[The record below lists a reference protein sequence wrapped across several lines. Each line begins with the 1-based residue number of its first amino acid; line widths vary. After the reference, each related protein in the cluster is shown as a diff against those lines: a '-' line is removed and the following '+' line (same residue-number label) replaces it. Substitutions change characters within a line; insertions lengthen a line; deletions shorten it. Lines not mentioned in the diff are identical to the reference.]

1 VAAPT
6 VLHVLEALGG
16 GTSRHLIDVVSH
28 TPDVR
33 HEVAVPRRRV
43 GWLSDDSAV
52 ERLGEAG
59 ARVHLVEMRRY
70 PLHPRNAIALGAVR
84 RLLASRRPDIVHGH
98 SAVGGVLARVAALGQ
113 PAPVVYTPNGLHPGR
128 LALAVERRLGR
139 VTDRLLAVSESEGR
153 LAVDLGIVP
162 SQRLVIIP
170 NGIDLEQLVEPFDLR
185 ERLGLGPRVP
195 LVGTLGRLVP
205 QKAPQDFIRACRL
218 IADVRADAHFVQIG
232 TGVLLPEVE
241 RAVVDAGL
249 AARFHRMDDFD
260 AAAGVLGQLDV
271 YVLASRYEGGP
282 YTPLEAMRAGSPVVL
297 TDVVGSRDVL
307 VDGESG
313 LLVPPADPPAMARA
327 VLALLED
334 AGARRRLAAG
344 GRQRLEE
351 RFDVRAMG
359 AALAKLYAELAG
371 RD

>member
-1 VAAPT
+1 MREPV

-16 GTSRHLIDVVSH
+16 GTSRHLIDVVRH
-28 TPDVR
+28 AKGIR

-43 GWLSDDSAV
+43 GWLSDDAAV
-52 ERLGEAG
+52 ERLAAAG
-59 ARVHLVEMRRY
+59 AEVHLVEMRRY
-70 PLHPRNAIALGAVR
+70 PLHPRNAAALARLR
-84 RLLASRRPDIVHGH
+84 RLVAGRRPDVVHGH

-113 PAPVVYTPNGLHPGR
+113 PAPRVYTPNGLHPGR
-128 LALAVERRLGR
+128 LALAVERLLGG
-139 VTDRLLAVSESEGR
+139 VTDRLVAVSASEGR
-153 LAVDLGIVP
+153 LALDLGIVP
-162 SQRLVIIP
+162 SERMVVIP
-170 NGIDLEQLVEPFDLR
+170 NGIDLEQPAAPFDLR
-185 ERLGLGPRVP
+185 QRLGLEPGAP

-205 QKAPQDFIRACRL
+205 QKAPEDFVRACRL
-218 IADVRADAHFVQIG
+218 IADVREDVDFVQIG

-241 RAVVDAGL
+241 HAVVEAGL

-282 YTPLEAMRAGSPVVL
+282 YTPLEAMRAGTAVVL
-297 TDVVGSRDVL
+297 TDVIGSRDVL
-307 VDGESG
+307 VDGQSG
-313 LLVPPADPPAMARA
+313 LLVPPADPSAMARA

-334 AGARRRLAAG
+334 AGARHRLADA

-359 AALAKLYAELAG
+359 AALAELYAGMAG